1 MWINLFFDLHL
12 HESQELVDEVERLG
26 YNGVLTF
33 NHEEIKNKDYTDDLI
48 SLKND
53 SSFQIRRGLMIYSKN
68 TADLKRKIQKS
79 RNEDVLIVYG
89 GDLKINR
96 SACENPRVDIISHPY
111 HGRRDCGINHISARK
126 AAENEVAVELNIR
139 YLLRS
144 RPQNRYKVLGYYRE
158 ILKLQRKFEFPLII
172 TSGAH
177 SIFELHTPHD
187 IIALTNCFGM
197 NEEEASF
204 ALSET
209 PRNIIERR
217 DLGSNALVKG
227 ARIIE

>member
-1 MWINLFFDLHL
+1 M
-12 HESQELVDEVERLG
+12 DEVERLG
-26 YNGVLTF
+26 YTGVVTF

-79 RNEDVLIVYG
+79 RNEDVLMVYG
-89 GDLKINR
+89 GDLRINR
-96 SACENPRVDIISHPY
+96 AACENPRVDIISHPY
-111 HGRRDCGINHISARK
+111 RGRRDCGINHISARK
-126 AAENEVAVELNIR
+126 AAENKVAVELNVR
-139 YLLRS
+139 YLLRI

-158 ILKLQRKFEFPLII
+158 ILKLQRKFNFPLII

-177 SIFELHTPHD
+177 SIFELHTPLD
-187 IIALTNCFGM
+187 IIALTYCFGM

-217 DLGSNALVKG
+217 DISSNVVVKG
-227 ARIIE
+227 ARIIK

>member
-1 MWINLFFDLHL
+1 M
-12 HESQELVDEVERLG
+12 DEVERLG
-26 YNGVLTF
+26 YTGVVTF
-33 NHEEIKNKDYTDDLI
+33 KHEENKNKDYSDDLI
-48 SLKND
+48 SLRKD
-53 SSFQIRRGLMIYSKN
+53 SSFQIRWGVMIYSN
-68 TADLKRKIQKS
+68 NIEDLKRKIQKS
-79 RNEDVLIVYG
+79 RNEADVLMVYG
-89 GDLKINR
+89 GDLRINR
-96 SACENPRVDIISHPY
+96 AACENPRVDIISHPY
-111 HGRRDCGINHISARK
+111 RGRRDCGINHISARK
-126 AAENEVAVELNIR
+126 AAENKVAVELNVR
-139 YLLRS
+139 YLLRI

-158 ILKLQRKFEFPLII
+158 ILKLQRKFNFPLII

-177 SIFELHTPHD
+177 SIFELHTPLD
-187 IIALTNCFGM
+187 IIALTYCFGM